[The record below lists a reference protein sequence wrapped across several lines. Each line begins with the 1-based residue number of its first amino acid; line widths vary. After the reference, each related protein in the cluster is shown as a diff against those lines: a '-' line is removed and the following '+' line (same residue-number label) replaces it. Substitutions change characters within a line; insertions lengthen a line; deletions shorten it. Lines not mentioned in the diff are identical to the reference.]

1 MRICD
6 ICFSIIEGQ
15 DDICTECRGRKGA
28 KELIEDNGLSD
39 ERIIERFLCLMKIRN
54 NNIENLVAEL
64 KKRSVKY
71 DRI

>member
-1 MRICD
+1 M
-6 ICFSIIEGQ
+6 
-15 DDICTECRGRKGA
+15 ECRDRKGA

-39 ERIIERFLCLMKIRN
+39 ERIIERFLCLMKIRK